1 MYNSTQLLGKPR
13 FSGTQTGTQIG
24 LLLTKTAIHLL
35 TEYVVKNATCNN
47 KELLINDGGGLYL
60 LCRPHGSKDWIFRY
74 SSSITGTRRKQTIGS
89 YPDTSLKDARRLAA
103 NKRQMLDNG
112 KDPIVEY
119 DREVEYQQKLLAE
132 EQSRNAKTINAVFY
146 DWKADDLKNLSD
158 KGNAIE
164 RAFIKDVFPLH
175 GKTAISLVTR
185 RDIKDILDRPLKRG
199 SNRMANQLLSYLKQF
214 FAYADEEEIT
224 TNDPT
229 RRLKKEKIGGR
240 ELPKERHLSK
250 KEIKLLAER
259 LKASDVGLAYQHAA
273 WALLATGC
281 RVNELARAE
290 ISDIDLHEWTFKIPG
305 RNAKNRKMHTIY
317 LSDFAIFHFKALI
330 KLSPSDKLLFP
341 SEKGEGPIDR
351 LTITKQFTDRQP
363 KEKKIKGRVNNT
375 MLELSGGHWTSH
387 DLRRTAATLMQ
398 ELGVEPHVIKK
409 CLNQKPRDRIEM
421 TYQRADLIG
430 KQKEAFKL
438 LGNVLSAFTN

>member
-1 MYNSTQLLGKPR
+1 M
-13 FSGTQTGTQIG
+13 
-24 LLLTKTAIHLL
+24 TKTAIHLL
-35 TEYVVKNATCNN
+35 TEYAVKNATCND

-74 SSSITGTRRKQTIGS
+74 SSPITGTRRKQTIGS
-89 YPDTSLKDARRLAA
+89 YPDTSLKDARKQAG

-112 KDPIVEY
+112 QDPIVEY
-119 DREVEYQQKLLAE
+119 SREVENQKKLHAE
-132 EQSRNAKTINAVFY
+132 EQSRNAKTIYAVFY
-146 DWKADDLKNLSD
+146 EWKADGLKNRSD

-224 TNDPT
+224 VNDPT

-240 ELPKERHLSK
+240 ELPKERHLSMA
-250 KEIKLLAER
+250 EIKLLSEK
-259 LKASDVGLAYQHAA
+259 LKASDVGFAYQHAA

-281 RVNELARAE
+281 RVNELARAD
-290 ISDIDLHEWTFKIPG
+290 ISNIDFEERTFKIP
-305 RNAKNRKMHTIY
+305 RSNAKNRKMHIVY
-317 LSDFAIFHFKALI
+317 LSDFAIFHFRALI

-341 SEKGEGPIDR
+341 SEKGEGTIDR

-363 KEKKIKGRVNNT
+363 REKKLKGRVNNS
-375 MLELSGGHWTSH
+375 MLELPGGHWTSH

-398 ELGVEPHVIKK
+398 GLGIEPGVIKK
-409 CLNQKPRDRIEM
+409 CLNQKPRDSMEI
-421 TYQRADLIG
+421 TYQRADLIDE
-430 KQKEAFKL
+430 QKRAFKL
-438 LGNVLSAFTN
+438 LGVTLNNCIR